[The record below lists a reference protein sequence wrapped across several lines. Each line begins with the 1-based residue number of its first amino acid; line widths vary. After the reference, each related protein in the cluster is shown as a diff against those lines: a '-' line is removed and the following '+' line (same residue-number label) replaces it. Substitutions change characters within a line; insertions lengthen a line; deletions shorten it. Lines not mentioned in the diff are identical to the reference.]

1 MPGDHER
8 GREEVRYA
16 GRADRCHVGR
26 CFAQDLWI
34 LSVGVD
40 NNPWGQ
46 YQPLIPMEVLTSI
59 EIPAIVVTMATRQSH
74 YSYVSV
80 YVRGVSKKFGE
91 CYQKTKQKIQKN

>member
-1 MPGDHER
+1 
-8 GREEVRYA
+8 
-16 GRADRCHVGR
+16 
-26 CFAQDLWI
+26 
-34 LSVGVD
+34 
-40 NNPWGQ
+40 
-46 YQPLIPMEVLTSI
+46 MEVLTSI